1 MIKTTVLFC
10 VLIVSKAARY
20 GEKNDIA
27 LFLFIFLKE
36 KQMFQDG
43 VQEAIESNWDTGNIL
58 NFLKPQGVLYS
69 RWRYALKS
77 WLQSAIFHEKK
88 KKIILIGKFCVAL
101 VSERFFQYFFFFP

>member
-43 VQEAIESNWDTGNIL
+43 VQEAIESNWDTGN
-58 NFLKPQGVLYS
+58 
-69 RWRYALKS
+69 RRR
-77 WLQSAIFHEKK
+77 
-88 KKIILIGKFCVAL
+88 GKGDYNHQNCTF
-101 VSERFFQYFFFFP
+101 